1 MNHFITAATF
11 NFQHEIFSLKNILE
25 QEGIAYFFE
34 NETIVGINPFGSIAY
49 GGIKLKVHPNDLE
62 VVQSILKYLNENNPL
77 KIV

>member
-11 NFQHEIFSLKNILE
+11 NFQHEIYSLKNILE
-25 QEGIAYFFE
+25 QEGIACFFE
-34 NETIVGINPFGSIAY
+34 NETIVVINPFGSIAY

-62 VVQSILKYLNENNPL
+62 VVQSILKGLNENNSL